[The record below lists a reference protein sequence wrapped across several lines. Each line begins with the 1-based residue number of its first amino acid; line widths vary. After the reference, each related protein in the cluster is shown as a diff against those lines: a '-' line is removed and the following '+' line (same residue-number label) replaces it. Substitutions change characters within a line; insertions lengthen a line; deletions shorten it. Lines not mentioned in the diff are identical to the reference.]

1 MFQVANNNH
10 GFGEVELTRNL
21 SNWNL
26 KLPENVIMADSLD
39 LIKDTT
45 EKSMASALKTWC
57 NIKIKNQLG
66 ITALEYAKNVK
77 LVTDAGAKL
86 LGCES
91 YSAYL
96 DRKRATE
103 SENQSSTDSNRINS
117 DDGIMFRVINSR
129 GNDDPNFH
137 AENPLAFLRNQ
148 EEFQQMKRLLQQ
160 NPNMLSAL
168 LQHIGQSNPEL
179 LNIISQNRDAFIR
192 MVNEPDGGSGGGGSA
207 PRVGGGGSA
216 GGEDS
221 MMTEPGVIQVSP
233 QDKEAIE
240 RVISSPLK

>member
-1 MFQVANNNH
+1 MAALRASFNNPDRA
-10 GFGEVELTRNL
+10 VEYLLTGIPDSVRAEGA
-21 SNWNL
+21 
-26 KLPENVIMADSLD
+26 PEAAVPA
-39 LIKDTT
+39 
-45 EKSMASALKTWC
+45 
-57 NIKIKNQLG
+57 Q
-66 ITALEYAKNVK
+66 
-77 LVTDAGAKL
+77 
-86 LGCES
+86 
-91 YSAYL
+91 
-96 DRKRATE
+96 
-103 SENQSSTDSNRINS
+103 
-117 DDGIMFRVINSR
+117 
-129 GNDDPNFH
+129 DDPVPAAAAALGNVT
-137 AENPLAFLRNQ
+137 APTETSGGSNENPLAFLRNQ
-148 EEFQQMKRLLQQ
+148 EEFPQIKILFQQ

-168 LQHIGQSNPEL
+168 RGGQSNLEL